1 MFERRGL
8 GLVLSP
14 AAVGSLLAGHGG
26 HGAEEGF
33 APDDGGGL
41 ESVHVPRRGREPR
54 CPAARVG
61 AVWCSER
68 RLRLGWRAELVLV
81 ALLHVGG
88 AGGDVGVGGVV
99 EPPRGVL
106 PWLGLSLPQPAE
118 HLLSD

>member
-33 APDDGGGL
+33 APDFGGGL

-61 AVWCSER
+61 AVWCLER
-68 RLRLGWRAELVLV
+68 RLPAGGCGAGDRLVTLP
-81 ALLHVGG
+81 HVGG
-88 AGGDVGVGGVV
+88 AGGDVGVGGVF

-106 PWLGLSLPQPAE
+106 PWLGLSLP
-118 HLLSD
+118 